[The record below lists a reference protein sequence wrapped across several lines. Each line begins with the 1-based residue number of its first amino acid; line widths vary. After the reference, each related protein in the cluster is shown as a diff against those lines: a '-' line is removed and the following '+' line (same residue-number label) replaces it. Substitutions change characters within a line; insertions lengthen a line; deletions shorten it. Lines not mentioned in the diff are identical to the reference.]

1 MQYFVCTGRLCD
13 NPSITQG
20 QISKRAYFQIA
31 VSRDIRREGGPEAD
45 FFNCVAFKERAD
57 FAEKY
62 LKKGMKIERI
72 GGLEIGGYEKDGNG
86 VPTVKMIVSYM
97 NLAEV
102 KATNEKNQAE
112 QKNNANHE
120 QSNNADVPSDFTPV
134 SDYENEFLGMDALTI
149 CPECGCD
156 VPDTLVT
163 CPECGAKMK

>member
-62 LKKGMKIERI
+62 LKKGMKKTKNIRQNRKTMQI
-72 GGLEIGGYEKDGNG
+72 MNNQTMRMYPLTLRRYQIM
-86 VPTVKMIVSYM
+86 KM
-97 NLAEV
+97 N
-102 KATNEKNQAE
+102 
-112 QKNNANHE
+112 
-120 QSNNADVPSDFTPV
+120 F
-134 SDYENEFLGMDALTI
+134 
-149 CPECGCD
+149 
-156 VPDTLVT
+156 
-163 CPECGAKMK
+163 